1 MPHGVALDYLISNV
15 DVAPTIT
22 ELAGVAP
29 PTGHDG
35 RSFASVISANPPE
48 LSAWR
53 KSVPTFFL
61 KDSGGS
67 WPGWRGVRTNQYT
80 YTEYTTGEKELYDNA
95 SDPFQLKSLHASAA
109 AATLRTKLGSLTSRL
124 ATCQG
129 ETCRAIEN
137 EDVP

>member
-1 MPHGVALDYLISNV
+1 MGLKVRGPGVPHGVALDHLISNV

-29 PTGHDG
+29 PNGHDG

-61 KDSGGS
+61 KGSGGS

-95 SDPFQLKSLHASAA
+95 GDPFQLKSLHAQGYRTWSA
-109 AATLRTKLGSLTSRL
+109 RL
-124 ATCQG
+124 
-129 ETCRAIEN
+129 
-137 EDVP
+137 